1 MEPMRIVVRAAL
13 AVLSVI
19 LATRLEAADATPD
32 LGQRW
37 RDAVAEAFDPVDG
50 QLDVSP
56 FLEKAHGFLPV
67 PVIVTEPAVGYGGGL
82 VALFIRPR
90 REAGHEGFAR
100 PNISAIGAIATENGT
115 RMALAGDSSLW
126 LDGRLKTLIGAAVGD
141 IKLDVYGLGPL
152 VENLDE
158 PVRYTL
164 SIKGGV
170 AAVDWRLAPKSPW
183 LVGVRFAYADVEPKL
198 RDDPIFPN
206 LEDRIRTKI
215 AGPGVSLTYD
225 SRDYIFT
232 PTRGFYSETS
242 LFASDEAFGANR
254 DFRRFGQVLMGWWP
268 VAPKVTLGTRAD
280 YQQASD
286 GAPFFMRPFIMM
298 RGIPAMRYPGNKV
311 ASGEIEVRW
320 QFHGRWSVVGFGGV
334 GVARIDEGP
343 VQREK
348 TAGAGGI
355 GFRYELARKFGL
367 HAGIDI
373 ARGPEETAFYLQVGS
388 AWVRP

>member
-1 MEPMRIVVRAAL
+1 
-13 AVLSVI
+13 
-19 LATRLEAADATPD
+19 
-32 LGQRW
+32 
-37 RDAVAEAFDPVDG
+37 
-50 QLDVSP
+50 
-56 FLEKAHGFLPV
+56 
-67 PVIVTEPAVGYGGGL
+67 
-82 VALFIRPR
+82 
-90 REAGHEGFAR
+90 
-100 PNISAIGAIATENGT
+100 
-115 RMALAGDSSLW
+115 MALAGDSSLW